1 MINKE
6 EQKHILDNWKRK
18 ACADELREIVMYG
31 EDDRDLVV
39 RDAMM
44 IIDKYFE

>member
-1 MINKE
+1 MINEDKYM
-6 EQKHILDNWKRK
+6 DNWKRK

-39 RDAMM
+39 QDALM
-44 IIDKYFE
+44 IIDKYFN

>member
-1 MINKE
+1 MMDKNKYIE
-6 EQKHILDNWKRK
+6 NWKRK

-39 RDAMM
+39 QDAIM
-44 IIDKYFE
+44 IIDKYFD